1 MWTRFRSSLTLRIF
15 TMTAALLIA
24 ICLISCGAIAYLT
37 PISYSA
43 LLESELEQQTD
54 VLIDQLSAAL
64 PRDYDG
70 ILAEFE
76 RQTGAETCLIDERG
90 DVLHDTLAY
99 TASEVSYAATTIEE
113 GDYTGNMA
121 AEIATEEAYAGTAD
135 AATSAD
141 AIQQVTFSS
150 SNDME
155 SMRELHF
162 ADGTGA
168 ELTVRGGLRAAN
180 QSVEAMKR
188 VLPWLLLAVVM
199 LSLLAAFFHARLI
212 ARPITEI
219 SRIARRIAALDFS
232 AHWQPGRR
240 DEIGALGESLNLLSD
255 NLSSAMAELEHANAA
270 LRRDIEHERELERQ
284 RLAFFSAASHELK
297 TPVTILKG
305 QLGGM
310 LAQVGVYRDREKY
323 LARAL
328 EVTGRM
334 ERLIR
339 EILTI
344 SRIESGGAALKCEA
358 VDLSALLA
366 AQLESAGEL
375 IAQRAFRLT
384 ANIQPGVQMRGNADL
399 LSNALDNILMN
410 ALLYS
415 PEGAAI
421 RIWLSTNTLR
431 VENDGARIPAD
442 ALSTLF
448 TPFYRV
454 EQSRNRNSGGSGLG
468 LYLVKLILE
477 LHGARCA
484 VENTATGVRF
494 TAWLSCAQEDMQT
507 RA

>member
-113 GDYTGNMA
+113 GDYTGDMA

-358 VDLSALLA
+358 ADLSALLA

>member
-15 TMTAALLIA
+15 AMTAALLIA
-24 ICLISCGAIAYLT
+24 VCLISCGAIAYLT

-43 LLESELEQQTD
+43 LLESELAQQTD
-54 VLIDQLSAAL
+54 ALVDRLSAAL
-64 PRDYDG
+64 PEACDG

-76 RQTGAETCLIDERG
+76 RQTGAETCLIDARG
-90 DVLHDTLAY
+90 RVLHDTLAY
-99 TASEVSYAATTIEE
+99 AASEVSYAATTIEE
-113 GDYTGNMA
+113 GDYIRDMA
-121 AEIATEEAYAGTAD
+121 AETATEEAYAGPAE
-135 AATSAD
+135 AAASTD
-141 AIQQVTFSS
+141 AIEQVTFSNS
-150 SNDME
+150 ADVE
-155 SMRELHF
+155 SVRELRF

-168 ELTVRGGLRAAN
+168 ELTVRGGLRAVN

-188 VLPWLLLAVVM
+188 VVPWLLLAVAG

-212 ARPITEI
+212 ARPVTEI

-232 AHWQPGRR
+232 ARWQSGRR

-255 NLSSAMAELEHANAA
+255 NLSGAMAELERANAA
-270 LRRDIEHERELERQ
+270 LRHDIEHEREMERQ

-328 EVTGRM
+328 EVSGHM

-344 SRIESGGAALKCEA
+344 SRIESGGAALKYEV

-366 AQLESAGEL
+366 AQLESVEEL
-375 IAQRAFRLT
+375 IAQRAFKLT
-384 ANIQPGVQMRGNADL
+384 ANIQPDVQLRGNADL

-421 RIWLSTNTLR
+421 RIWLSTDTLR
-431 VENDGARIPAD
+431 VENDGAHIPAE
-442 ALSTLF
+442 ALKAVF

-454 EQSRNRNSGGSGLG
+454 EQSRNRSSGGSGLG

-477 LHGARCA
+477 LHGAHCA

-494 TAWLSCAQEDMQT
+494 TAWLSCDQNEV
-507 RA
+507 

>member
-15 TMTAALLIA
+15 AMTAALLIA
-24 ICLISCGAIAYLT
+24 VCLISCGAIAYLT

-43 LLESELEQQTD
+43 LLESELAQQTD
-54 VLIDQLSAAL
+54 ALVDRLSAAL
-64 PRDYDG
+64 PEACDG
-70 ILAEFE
+70 ILTEFE
-76 RQTGAETCLIDERG
+76 RQTGAETCLIDGRG
-90 DVLHDTLAY
+90 RVLHDTLAY

-113 GDYTGNMA
+113 GDYIGDMA
-121 AEIATEEAYAGTAD
+121 AETTTEEAYAGTAD
-135 AATSAD
+135 ASASAD
-141 AIQQVTFSS
+141 AIEQVTFSNS
-150 SNDME
+150 TDVENV
-155 SMRELHF
+155 RELRL
-162 ADGTGA
+162 ADGTNA
-168 ELTVRGGLRAAN
+168 ELTVRGGLRAVN
-180 QSVEAMKR
+180 QSVEAMKG
-188 VLPWLLLAVVM
+188 VLPWLLLAVAG

-212 ARPITEI
+212 ARPVTEI

-232 AHWQPGRR
+232 ARWQSGRR

-255 NLSSAMAELEHANAA
+255 NLSGAMAELERANAA
-270 LRRDIEHERELERQ
+270 LRHDIEHERELERQ

-328 EVTGRM
+328 EVAGHM

-344 SRIESGGAALKCEA
+344 SRIESGGAALKYEV

-366 AQLESAGEL
+366 AQLESIEEL

-384 ANIQPGVQMRGNADL
+384 ANIQPDVQLRGNADL

-421 RIWLSTNTLR
+421 RIWLSTDTLR
-431 VENDGARIPAD
+431 VENDGAHIPAE
-442 ALSTLF
+442 ALKALF

-494 TAWLSCAQEDMQT
+494 TAWLNSE
-507 RA
+507 RNEV

>member
-1 MWTRFRSSLTLRIF
+1 M
-15 TMTAALLIA
+15 
-24 ICLISCGAIAYLT
+24 
-37 PISYSA
+37 
-43 LLESELEQQTD
+43 
-54 VLIDQLSAAL
+54 
-64 PRDYDG
+64 
-70 ILAEFE
+70 
-76 RQTGAETCLIDERG
+76 
-90 DVLHDTLAY
+90 LHDTLAY
-99 TASEVSYAATTIEE
+99 AASEVSYAATTIEE
-113 GDYTGNMA
+113 GDYIGDMA
-121 AEIATEEAYAGTAD
+121 AETATEEAYAGPAE
-135 AATSAD
+135 AAAGAD
-141 AIQQVTFSS
+141 AIEQVTFSNS
-150 SNDME
+150 ADVE
-155 SMRELHF
+155 SVRELRF

-168 ELTVRGGLRAAN
+168 ELTVRGGLRAVN

-188 VLPWLLLAVVM
+188 VVPWLLLAVAG

-212 ARPITEI
+212 ARPVTEI

-232 AHWQPGRR
+232 ARWQSGRR

-255 NLSSAMAELEHANAA
+255 NLSGAMAELERANAA

-328 EVTGRM
+328 EVAGHM

-344 SRIESGGAALKCEA
+344 SRIESGGAALKYEV

-366 AQLESAGEL
+366 AQLESIEEL

-384 ANIQPGVQMRGNADL
+384 ANIQPDVQLRGNADL

-415 PEGAAI
+415 PEDAAI
-421 RIWLSTNTLR
+421 RIWLSTDTLR
-431 VENDGARIPAD
+431 VENDGAHIPAE
-442 ALSTLF
+442 ALKALF
-448 TPFYRV
+448 TPVYRV
-454 EQSRNRNSGGSGLG
+454 EQSRNRSSGGSGLG

-494 TAWLSCAQEDMQT
+494 TAWLSCDQNEV
-507 RA
+507 

>member
-15 TMTAALLIA
+15 AMTAALLIA

-54 VLIDQLSAAL
+54 VLIDRLSAAL
-64 PRDYDG
+64 PRDCDG

-113 GDYTGNMA
+113 GDYTGDMT

-155 SMRELHF
+155 SMRELRF

-180 QSVEAMKR
+180 QSIEAMKR
-188 VLPWLLLAVVM
+188 VLPWLLLAVAG

-212 ARPITEI
+212 ARPVTEI

-232 AHWQPGRR
+232 ARWQPGRR
-240 DEIGALGESLNLLSD
+240 DEIGVLGESLNLLSD
-255 NLSSAMAELEHANAA
+255 NLSSAMAELERANAA

-384 ANIQPGVQMRGNADL
+384 ANIQPGVQLRGNADL

-415 PEGAAI
+415 PESAAI

-431 VENDGARIPAD
+431 VENDGAHIPAD

-494 TAWLSCAQEDMQT
+494 TAWLNGDQNEV
-507 RA
+507 

>member
-1 MWTRFRSSLTLRIF
+1 M
-15 TMTAALLIA
+15 
-24 ICLISCGAIAYLT
+24 LT

-43 LLESELEQQTD
+43 LLESELAQQTD
-54 VLIDQLSAAL
+54 ALVDRLSAAL
-64 PRDYDG
+64 PEACDG
-70 ILAEFE
+70 ILSEFE
-76 RQTGAETCLIDERG
+76 RQTGAETCLIDARG
-90 DVLHDTLAY
+90 RVLHDTLAY
-99 TASEVSYAATTIEE
+99 AAFEVSYAATTIEE
-113 GDYTGNMA
+113 GDYIGDMA
-121 AEIATEEAYAGTAD
+121 AETATEEAYAGPAE
-135 AATSAD
+135 AAAGAD
-141 AIQQVTFSS
+141 AIEQVTFSNS
-150 SNDME
+150 ADVE
-155 SMRELHF
+155 SVRELRF

-168 ELTVRGGLRAAN
+168 ELTVRGGLRAVN

-188 VLPWLLLAVVM
+188 VVPWLLLAVAG

-212 ARPITEI
+212 ARPVTEI

-232 AHWQPGRR
+232 ARWQSGRR

-255 NLSSAMAELEHANAA
+255 NLSGAMAELERANAA

-323 LARAL
+323 LARVL
-328 EVTGRM
+328 EVAGHM

-344 SRIESGGAALKCEA
+344 SRIESGGAALKYEV

-366 AQLESAGEL
+366 AQLESIEEL

-384 ANIQPGVQMRGNADL
+384 ANIQPDVQLRGNADL

-421 RIWLSTNTLR
+421 RIWLSTDTLR
-431 VENDGARIPAD
+431 VENDGAHIPTE
-442 ALSTLF
+442 ALKALF

-454 EQSRNRNSGGSGLG
+454 EQSRNRSSGGSGLG

-494 TAWLSCAQEDMQT
+494 TAWLSCDQNEV
-507 RA
+507 

>member
-1 MWTRFRSSLTLRIF
+1 
-15 TMTAALLIA
+15 MTAALLIA

-54 VLIDQLSAAL
+54 ALIDRLSAAL
-64 PRDYDG
+64 PRDCDG

-76 RQTGAETCLIDERG
+76 RETGAETCLIDERG

-113 GDYTGNMA
+113 GDYTGDMA

-155 SMRELHF
+155 SMRELRF

-180 QSVEAMKR
+180 QSIEAMKR
-188 VLPWLLLAVVM
+188 VLPWLLLAVAG

-212 ARPITEI
+212 ARPVTEI

-232 AHWQPGRR
+232 VHWQPGRR

-255 NLSSAMAELEHANAA
+255 NLSGAMAELERANAA
-270 LRRDIEHERELERQ
+270 LRRDIKHERELERQ

-384 ANIQPGVQMRGNADL
+384 ANIQPGVQLCGNADL

-415 PEGAAI
+415 PEGTAI
-421 RIWLSTNTLR
+421 RIWLSANTLR
-431 VENDGARIPAD
+431 VENDGAHIPAD

-494 TAWLSCAQEDMQT
+494 TARLNGAQEDMQT
-507 RA
+507 QA

>member
-1 MWTRFRSSLTLRIF
+1 
-15 TMTAALLIA
+15 MTAALLIA
-24 ICLISCGAIAYLT
+24 VCLISCGAIAYLT

-43 LLESELEQQTD
+43 LLESELAQQTD
-54 VLIDQLSAAL
+54 ALVDRLSAAL
-64 PRDYDG
+64 PEACDG

-76 RQTGAETCLIDERG
+76 RQTGAETCLIDARG
-90 DVLHDTLAY
+90 RVLHDTLAY

-113 GDYTGNMA
+113 SDYIGA
-121 AEIATEEAYAGTAD
+121 ATEEAYARTAE
-135 AATSAD
+135 AAASTD
-141 AIQQVTFSS
+141 AIEQVTFSNS
-150 SNDME
+150 ADVE
-155 SMRELHF
+155 SVRELRF

-168 ELTVRGGLRAAN
+168 ELTVRGGLRAVN

-188 VLPWLLLAVVM
+188 VVLWLLLAVAG

-212 ARPITEI
+212 ARPVTEI

-232 AHWQPGRR
+232 ARWQSGRR

-255 NLSSAMAELEHANAA
+255 NLSGAMAELERANAA

-328 EVTGRM
+328 EVAGHM

-366 AQLESAGEL
+366 AQLESIEEL

-384 ANIQPGVQMRGNADL
+384 ANIQPDVQLRGNADL

-421 RIWLSTNTLR
+421 RIWLSTDTLR
-431 VENDGARIPAD
+431 VENDGAHIPAE
-442 ALSTLF
+442 ALKALF

-454 EQSRNRNSGGSGLG
+454 EQSRNRSSGGSGLG

-494 TAWLSCAQEDMQT
+494 TAWLSCDQNEV
-507 RA
+507 

>member
-1 MWTRFRSSLTLRIF
+1 
-15 TMTAALLIA
+15 MTAALLIA
-24 ICLISCGAIAYLT
+24 VCLISCGAIAYLT

-43 LLESELEQQTD
+43 LLESELAQQTD
-54 VLIDQLSAAL
+54 ALVDRLSAAL
-64 PRDYDG
+64 PEACDG

-76 RQTGAETCLIDERG
+76 RQTGAETCLIDARG
-90 DVLHDTLAY
+90 RVLHDTLAY
-99 TASEVSYAATTIEE
+99 AASEVSYAATTIEE
-113 GDYTGNMA
+113 GDYIGA
-121 AEIATEEAYAGTAD
+121 ATEEAYARTAE
-135 AATSAD
+135 AAAGAD
-141 AIQQVTFSS
+141 AIEQVTFSNS
-150 SNDME
+150 ADVE
-155 SMRELHF
+155 SVRELRF

-168 ELTVRGGLRAAN
+168 ELTVRGGLRAVN

-188 VLPWLLLAVVM
+188 VVPWLLLAVAG

-212 ARPITEI
+212 ARPVTEI

-232 AHWQPGRR
+232 ARWQSGRR

-255 NLSSAMAELEHANAA
+255 NLSGAMAELERANAA

-328 EVTGRM
+328 EVAGHM

-344 SRIESGGAALKCEA
+344 SRIESGGAALKYEV

-366 AQLESAGEL
+366 AQLESIEEL

-384 ANIQPGVQMRGNADL
+384 ANIQPDVQLRGNADL

-415 PEGAAI
+415 PKGAAI
-421 RIWLSTNTLR
+421 RIWLSTDTLR
-431 VENDGARIPAD
+431 VENDGAHIPAE
-442 ALSTLF
+442 ALKALF

-454 EQSRNRNSGGSGLG
+454 EQSRNRSSGGSGLG

-494 TAWLSCAQEDMQT
+494 TARLNGAQEDMQT

>member
-15 TMTAALLIA
+15 AMTAALLIA
-24 ICLISCGAIAYLT
+24 VCLISCGAIAYLT

-43 LLESELEQQTD
+43 LLESELAQQTD
-54 VLIDQLSAAL
+54 ALVGRLSAA
-64 PRDYDG
+64 PSEACDG

-76 RQTGAETCLIDERG
+76 RQTDAETCLIDARG
-90 DVLHDTLAY
+90 RVLHDTLAY
-99 TASEVSYAATTIEE
+99 AASEISYAATTIEE
-113 GDYTGNMA
+113 GNYIGGMA
-121 AEIATEEAYAGTAD
+121 AEIATEEVYAGTAE
-135 AATSAD
+135 AATSTD
-141 AIQQVTFSS
+141 AIEQVTFSNS
-150 SNDME
+150 ADVE
-155 SMRELHF
+155 SVRELRF

-168 ELTVRGGLRAAN
+168 ELTVRGGLRAVN

-188 VLPWLLLAVVM
+188 VVPWLLLAVAG

-212 ARPITEI
+212 ARPVTEI

-232 AHWQPGRR
+232 ARWQSGRR

-255 NLSSAMAELEHANAA
+255 NLSGAMAELERANAA
-270 LRRDIEHERELERQ
+270 LRHDIEHEREMERQ

-328 EVTGRM
+328 EVAGHM

-344 SRIESGGAALKCEA
+344 SRIESGGAALKYEV

-366 AQLESAGEL
+366 AQLESIEEL

-384 ANIQPGVQMRGNADL
+384 ANIQPDVQLRGNADL

-421 RIWLSTNTLR
+421 RIWLSTDTLR
-431 VENDGARIPAD
+431 VENDGAHIPTE
-442 ALSTLF
+442 ALKALF

-454 EQSRNRNSGGSGLG
+454 EQSRNRCSGGSGLG

-494 TAWLSCAQEDMQT
+494 TAWLSCDQNEV
-507 RA
+507 